1 MEHREETTTLISG
14 DKVSGTDVYN
24 TAGDSLGEVHD
35 VMIDKASGRV
45 TYAVMSFGGF
55 LGIGQ
60 KYHPLPWS
68 SLTYDTDQAGY
79 VVNLSREQLEGAPV
93 FADDSEPQWT
103 REYEQG
109 IHDHYGVKPYWDGMP
124 PR

>member
-1 MEHREETTTLISG
+1 MEHREETTTLISA
-14 DKVSGTDVYN
+14 DKVSGTNVYN

-35 VMIDKASGRV
+35 VMIDKASGHI

-68 SLTYDTDQAGY
+68 ALTYDSEHGGY
-79 VVNLSREQLEGAPV
+79 VVDLSREQLEGAPV
-93 FADDSEPQWT
+93 FAEDAQPKWT
-103 REYEQG
+103 REYEQE
-109 IHDHYGVKPYWDGMP
+109 IHKHYLVAPYRGSQAES
-124 PR
+124 